1 MQQSVGGAPYAGSM
15 PEELAAKTRADTEM
29 WAPIIKAANIRVE

>member
-1 MQQSVGGAPYAGSM
+1 MQQKRRPAATGSM

-29 WAPIIKAANIRVE
+29 WAPIVKVGNIRFE